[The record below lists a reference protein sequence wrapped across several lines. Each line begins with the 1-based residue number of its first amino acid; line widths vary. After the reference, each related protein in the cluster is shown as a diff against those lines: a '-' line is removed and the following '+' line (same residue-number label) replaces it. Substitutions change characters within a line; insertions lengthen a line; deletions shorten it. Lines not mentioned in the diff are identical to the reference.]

1 MWSLGPYAGERISQ
15 RNVLVI
21 GLGVFLAF
29 GLIRGT
35 STESGQAS
43 VRPLHVAYRAA
54 LSQPAARS
62 ASDAE
67 IRAQLRTTPP
77 IAFVNGY
84 WVIPIDLSRIYN
96 QPSLRATLLPYV
108 GGPIGGQHVGLV
120 FIANEFA
127 GSFQIPRADLL
138 HMMGVNALRIK
149 ATGSWLHPSGGG
161 VNIMTAIDWIQG
173 AVNWFMA
180 WRQNRQEEQT
190 KKDCKD
196 KGPTG
201 DCDGDG
207 TANEDD
213 VCPYDPKCG
222 GKKGGFVGCVII
234 TCRMFTTQFG
244 EQMNTVI
251 QQVAQQIR
259 YSGQTA
265 NVVSL
270 GQAGVGRPAINVAF
284 PPGP

>member
-1 MWSLGPYAGERISQ
+1 MWSVRSDKSGGISQ
-15 RNVLVI
+15 RKVLVI
-21 GLGVFLAF
+21 GFGVFLAF

-35 STESGQAS
+35 SAESGQAS
-43 VRPLHVAYRAA
+43 ARSLHVAYRAA
-54 LSQPAARS
+54 LSQPAARI

-84 WVIPIDLSRIYN
+84 WVVPIDLSRVYN

-108 GGPIGGQHVGLV
+108 GGPIGGQHVGFV

-127 GSFQIPRADLL
+127 DSFQIPRVDLL
-138 HMMGVNALRIK
+138 RMIGVEALRVK

-161 VNIMTAIDWIQG
+161 LNIMTAIDWIQG
-173 AVNWFMA
+173 AFNWFKA
-180 WRQNRQEEQT
+180 WRQNRQEQQT

-207 TANEDD
+207 TSNEDD
-213 VCPYDPKCG
+213 VCPYDPNCG

-244 EQMNTVI
+244 EQLNTVI
-251 QQVAQQIR
+251 QEAAQAIR
-259 YSGQTA
+259 YSGQRGGI
-265 NVVSL
+265 VSL
-270 GQAGVGRPAINVAF
+270 GQVSVGRPAINVAF